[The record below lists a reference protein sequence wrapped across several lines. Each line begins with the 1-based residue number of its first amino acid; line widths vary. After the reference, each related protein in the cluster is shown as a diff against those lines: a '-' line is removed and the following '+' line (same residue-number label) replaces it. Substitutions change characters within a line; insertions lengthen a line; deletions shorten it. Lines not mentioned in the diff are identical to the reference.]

1 MNQFN
6 LSFSSLLPWPVLLG
20 FGVLALGL
28 VGLGFY
34 ARGSG
39 SFLRALGLGLL
50 LLAMTGPALMREER
64 NPLKEVVAVVV
75 DKSGS
80 QTIGER
86 PAQTEKARAGLEK
99 SLNALGNVEVRVIES
114 GRTDSEADG
123 TRLFAA
129 LNAGLA
135 DVPLER
141 LGGVFM
147 ITDGVVDD
155 IPADVSALGFKA
167 PLHALI
173 TGHDG
178 ERDRRIELL
187 EAPRFGI
194 VGKEQ
199 TIELRVSDTA
209 DNSDPLVL
217 KVRRD
222 GNPVA
227 TIVATP
233 GERLRVPVKIEH
245 GGPNV
250 VELEVEALP
259 DELTA
264 INNKAVLTIE
274 GVRDKLKVLLV
285 SGEPHAG
292 ERMWRNLLKSDA
304 NVDLVH
310 FTILRPPEKQDGTPI
325 NELSL
330 IAFPT
335 ADLFGRKIKEFDL
348 IVFDR
353 YSNQSVL
360 PLIYFDNIVR
370 YVREG
375 GALMLAAG
383 PDFAKPEGLYYS
395 PLGRIAPARPDGSLT
410 EHAFRAAITEDGAK
424 HPVTRGLPGADQNP
438 PAWSEWFRQV
448 NAEVM
453 HGTSILS
460 GAVGKPLLVLAREG
474 KGRVALLLTDQIW
487 LWARGFEGGGPH
499 LDLLRRLAHWLM
511 KEPDLEEEALRA
523 NVRGHVIEIERQSLK
538 ADVPPVTVTSP
549 SGAEESVRLTPAE
562 PGISRANVNAAELG
576 VYRLSDGN
584 LSVLANVGPE
594 NPSEFQ
600 EVVST
605 PNKLKPLAEAT
616 GGTARRIGNA
626 ENSEISLPRVVA
638 IGESPVYGGA
648 GYAAI
653 KRIGASEVKGVG
665 VMPLAIGFVGLAA
678 LLGSLTAVWLFEG
691 RRTFRPANE
700 WTDHANAHGE

>member
-1 MNQFN
+1 MTQFD
-6 LSFSSLLPWPVLLG
+6 LSFTPLLPWPVLIGLSLIALLVFGLG
-20 FGVLALGL
+20 LYARRRGVLLRGLGL
-28 VGLGFY
+28 
-34 ARGSG
+34 A
-39 SFLRALGLGLL
+39 LL
-50 LLAMTGPALMREER
+50 LLALSDPALVREDR
-64 NPLKEVVAVVV
+64 TSLKDVVAVVV

-86 PAQTEKARAGLEK
+86 PAQTDKARAGLEK
-99 SLNALGNVEVRVIES
+99 ALTGLGNVEVRVIES
-114 GRTDSEADG
+114 GRTDAEADG

-135 DVPLER
+135 DVPSER
-141 LGGVFM
+141 VGAVFM
-147 ITDGVVDD
+147 ITDGIVHD
-155 IPADVSALGFKA
+155 IPVDAETLGFKA

-173 TGHDG
+173 TGHEG

-199 TIELRVSDTA
+199 TIELRVIDSA
-209 DNSDPLVL
+209 AKSDPVTLR
-217 KVRRD
+217 VRRD

-227 TIVATP
+227 TVLATP
-233 GERLRVPVKIEH
+233 GERLRVPVGIEH
-245 GGPNV
+245 GGQNV
-250 VELEVEALP
+250 VELEVDALP

-264 INNKAVLTIE
+264 INNKAVVTIE

-292 ERMWRNLLKSDA
+292 ERMWRNILKSDA

-335 ADLFGRKIKEFDL
+335 ADLFGRKISEFDL

-360 PLIYFDNIVR
+360 PLIYFENIVH

-375 GALMLAAG
+375 GALLLAAG
-383 PDFAKPEGLYYS
+383 PDFARPEGLFFS

-410 EHAFRAAITEDGAK
+410 EHAFRAAISDEGAK
-424 HPVTRGLPGADQNP
+424 HPVTRGLPGGDQSP
-438 PAWSEWFRQV
+438 PAWSPWFRQV
-448 NAEVM
+448 NAEVAR
-453 HGTSILS
+453 GTSVLS
-460 GAVGKPLLVLAREG
+460 GADKKPLLVLSREG
-474 KGRVALLLTDQIW
+474 KGRIALLLSDQMW

-511 KEPDLEEEALRA
+511 KEPELEEEALRA
-523 NVRGHVIEIERQSLK
+523 NVRGRRIEIERQSLLP
-538 ADVPPVTVTSP
+538 ATPPVTVTAP
-549 SGAEESVRLTPAE
+549 SGATENVGLTPAE
-562 PGISRANVNAAELG
+562 PGLSRATVDAQELG
-576 VYRLSDGN
+576 LYRLSDGV

-594 NPSEFQ
+594 NPREFQ

-605 PNKLKPLAEAT
+605 PDKLRPLAEAT
-616 GGTARRIGNA
+616 GGTARRIGDGA
-626 ENSEISLPRVVA
+626 GGDIALPRVVA
-638 IGESPVYGGA
+638 MRDSPVYGGSD
-648 GYAAI
+648 YAAI
-653 KRIGASEVKGVG
+653 KRTGASEVKGVG
-665 VMPLAIGFVGLAA
+665 VLPLAIGFLGLAA
-678 LLGSLTAVWLFEG
+678 LLGSVAAAWLFEG
-691 RRTFRPANE
+691 RKRFWPSSKI
-700 WTDHANAHGE
+700 

>member
-1 MNQFN
+1 MAFAVAA
-6 LSFSSLLPWPVLLG
+6 LMLIA
-20 FGVLALGL
+20 FGV
-28 VGLGFY
+28 Y
-34 ARGSG
+34 AQSRG
-39 SFLRALGLGLL
+39 SFLRALGLSLL
-50 LLAMTGPALMREER
+50 LLAMTGPALVREER
-64 NPLKEVVAVVV
+64 NPLKAIVAVAV

-86 PAQTEKARAGLEK
+86 PAQTEKARAELVK
-99 SLNALGNVEVRVIES
+99 NLNALGNVEVRAIES
-114 GRTDSEADG
+114 SRTESEADG

-129 LNAGLA
+129 LKAALA

-141 LGGVFM
+141 VGGVFM

-155 IPADVSALGFKA
+155 VPADANMLGFKA
-167 PLHALI
+167 PLHALV
-173 TGHDG
+173 TGREG

-194 VGKEQ
+194 VGKEP
-199 TIELRVSDTA
+199 TIELRVNDTA
-209 DNSDPLVL
+209 NKSGLSVL
-217 KVRRD
+217 KVRHD

-227 TIVATP
+227 TLAVPP
-233 GERLRVPVKIEH
+233 GERVRVPVKIEH

-250 VELEVEALP
+250 VELEIESLP

-264 INNKAVLTIE
+264 INNRAVLSIE

-292 ERMWRNLLKSDA
+292 ERMWRNLLKSDP

-325 NELSL
+325 HELSL

-335 ADLFGRKIKEFDL
+335 SDLFGRKIKEFDL

-375 GALMLAAG
+375 GALLLAAG
-383 PDFAKPEGLYYS
+383 PDFAQPDGLYYS
-395 PLGRIAPARPDGSLT
+395 PLGRIAPARPDGGMT
-410 EHAFRAAITEDGAK
+410 EHAFRAAITKDGAK
-424 HPVTRGLPGADQNP
+424 HPVTRGLPGADQTP
-438 PAWSEWFRQV
+438 PAWSQWFRQV
-448 NAEVM
+448 NAEVT

-460 GAVGKPLLVLAREG
+460 GAAEKPLLVLSREG
-474 KGRVALLLTDQIW
+474 KGRVALLLTDQMW

-523 NVRGHVIEIERQSLK
+523 NVRGRAIEIERQSLLG
-538 ADVPPVTVTSP
+538 ASPPVTVASP
-549 SGAEESVRLTPAE
+549 SGAVESVKLTLSE
-562 PGISRANVNAAELG
+562 PGISRTSINALELG
-576 VYRLSDGN
+576 LYRLTDGN

-594 NPSEFQ
+594 NPREFQ

-605 PNKLKPLAEAT
+605 PDRLKQIAEAT
-616 GGTARRIGNA
+616 GGTARRIG
-626 ENSEISLPRVVA
+626 IGRDGGDIVPRLVA
-638 IGESPVYGGA
+638 IGDSSVYGGA

-653 KRIGASEVKGVG
+653 KRSGASEVKGVG
-665 VMPLAIGFVGLAA
+665 MVPLAIGFLGLAV
-678 LLGSLTAVWLFEG
+678 LLGSVLAAWLFEG
-691 RRTFRPANE
+691 RGGIWSRSAPS
-700 WTDHANAHGE
+700 